1 MAVLQAHYPSSYGNL
16 GGGGGGG
23 GAPREFY
30 SQLYPRIASPSRT
43 TPVKISSLE

>member
-16 GGGGGGG
+16 GGGG